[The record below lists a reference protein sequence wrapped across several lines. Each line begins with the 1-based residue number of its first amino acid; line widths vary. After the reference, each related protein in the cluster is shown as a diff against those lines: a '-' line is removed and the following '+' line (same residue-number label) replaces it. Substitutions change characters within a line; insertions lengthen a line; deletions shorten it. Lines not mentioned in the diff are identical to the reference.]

1 MNFAIIGA
9 GGIARKMSETVKHMP
24 EVNMY
29 AISARDLD
37 RAQAFAKEWGYEKAY
52 GSYEEMLADDQ
63 VELVYI
69 ALPHSHHHQWSIKAM
84 EAGKHVLCE
93 KAFAVN
99 ERQTR
104 EMIAVSKKTNRL
116 LAEAIW
122 TRYMPSRQ
130 IINDLIKEG
139 TIGQVKTISANLGYK
154 IDNHERIMKK
164 ELAGGALLDLTVYP
178 LNFSSMIMGDNI
190 KEINASC
197 IKTETGVDGQDT
209 VMLEYENGVMAS
221 LYTSIYTQTD
231 RRGMIYGTNG
241 FLEIENINNPQS
253 IKVYDGDRA
262 NPKVIKEIKVPE
274 QITGY
279 EYEVRACIKAIE
291 EGKIECPE
299 MPHDMT
305 IEIMRQMD
313 EIRKQFGID
322 FGSIE

>member
-299 MPHDMT
+299 MSHDMT